1 MVTSSGMW
9 PPSISVRTKLKSV
22 SDADGKA
29 TSISL
34 KPMSTS
40 ILNMR
45 SLRSPFIGSNS
56 AWLPSRRSVDIQIG
70 ARVRV
75 FDGHWRSVSAIG
87 ATGRYL
93 VFGCFNMMCSGKWG
107 RNVAGMLGCQAAT
120 GFLA

>member
-29 TSISL
+29 TSICL

-45 SLRSPFIGSNS
+45 ILRSPFIGSNS

-70 ARVRV
+70 AWLMAR
-75 FDGHWRSVSAIG
+75 DGHWRSASGIG
-87 ATGRYL
+87 VTGRYL
-93 VFGCFNMMCSGKWG
+93 VFGCFNMTGSGKWG
-107 RNVAGMLGCQAAT
+107 KDVAGMQGCQAAT